1 MWIESIQPFSKT
13 PKSISN
19 VFKDLHIYKL
29 GCEMRDTCDETQRK
43 QYKQLMTLFITL
55 CLELHDRYYFNV
67 LRMITIFYHLYVDH
81 TLYDLKQKVSSE

>member
-43 QYKQLMTLFITL
+43 QYKQLMTLFIPL
-55 CLELHDRYYFNV
+55 FLESHDRHYFNI
-67 LRMITIFYHLYVDH
+67 LSMITLFYHLCVEHEIYAME
-81 TLYDLKQKVSSE
+81 Y